1 MMAELKIVDAG
12 NELRLLNMDEASRFL
27 GIRKSTL
34 YDMTMSKRI
43 TFVKVGRLNRFR
55 ISDLESYIRTRIV
68 ERVD

>member
-1 MMAELKIVDAG
+1 MAELKIVDAG